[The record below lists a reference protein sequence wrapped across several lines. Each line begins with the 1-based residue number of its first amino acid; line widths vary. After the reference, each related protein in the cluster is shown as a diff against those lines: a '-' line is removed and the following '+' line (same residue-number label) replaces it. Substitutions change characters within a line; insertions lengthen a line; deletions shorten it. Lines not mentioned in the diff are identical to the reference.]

1 MKSTYRFPKRPA
13 PVSHVR
19 SGLCRPAVFVREENV
34 AVVAFED
41 LAGRFN
47 NHGLPGSTAMVFP
60 YLIMLS
66 LLKNNNTV
74 MKILHS
80 SGVRVKLCNIE
91 AVLGPGNIAYV
102 ENI

>member
-19 SGLCRPAVFVREENV
+19 SGLCRPRPPVFVREENV

-41 LAGRFN
+41 LARRFN

-60 YLIMLS
+60 YLIMFS
-66 LLKNNNTV
+66 SLKNNNTV
-74 MKILHS
+74 MKNLHS
-80 SGVRVKLCNIE
+80 SGVRVKLCDIH
-91 AVLGPGNIAYV
+91 
-102 ENI
+102 